1 MQDGD
6 VDVYIVLDDK
16 ANAPESEEYTALL
29 TVEDQNSSTD
39 VGAAGYATLTH
50 SGDTSEQLN
59 VVSN

>member
-1 MQDGD
+1 MGD

-39 VGAAGYATLTH
+39 VGAAGVCDADAQRRY
-50 SGDTSEQLN
+50 E
-59 VVSN
+59 

>member
-39 VGAAGYATLTH
+39 VAQRVCDADAQRRY
-50 SGDTSEQLN
+50 E
-59 VVSN
+59 